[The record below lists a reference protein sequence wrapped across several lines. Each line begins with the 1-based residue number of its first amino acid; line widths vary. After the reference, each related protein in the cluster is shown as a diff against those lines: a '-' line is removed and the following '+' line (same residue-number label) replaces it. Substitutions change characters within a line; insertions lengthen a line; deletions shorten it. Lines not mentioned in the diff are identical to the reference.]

1 MLNKD
6 TKVDID
12 CPNCKHKLTFTVGQL
27 QSGENITC
35 LNCQIKLDISE
46 VQKSL
51 AKLERDLKDAGKN
64 LNKTININFKL

>member
-12 CPNCKHKLTFTVGQL
+12 CPNCKHKLTLTIGQL
-27 QSGENITC
+27 QSGETITC
-35 LNCQIKLDISE
+35 PNCHLKLDTSE

-51 AKLERDLKDAGKN
+51 AKLERDLKDAGKR
-64 LNKTININFKL
+64 LNKTTNINFKL